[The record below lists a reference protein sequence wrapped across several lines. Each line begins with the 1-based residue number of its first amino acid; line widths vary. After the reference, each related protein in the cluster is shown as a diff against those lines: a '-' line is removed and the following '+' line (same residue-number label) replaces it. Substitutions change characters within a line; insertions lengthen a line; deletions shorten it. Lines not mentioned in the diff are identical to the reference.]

1 MCNNVSRV
9 MELIAAAAVTQMRPR
24 SQAIRHQV
32 MHHRPPVLEAK
43 PTPLTTLATKQH
55 CLMIFSM

>member
-1 MCNNVSRV
+1 